1 MLKTGGVT
9 QTGGTKPVAPAA
21 RRYRL
26 QRVLDWAV
34 LVVAAP
40 FLVPLGALIAA
51 GVAMTSR
58 GPVFFTQERVGLGA
72 VPFRVVKF
80 RTMVDG
86 DNPLVPDPTRITK
99 VGALLRRLSL
109 DELPQLLN
117 VARGEMSVVGPRP
130 TIASQVERYT
140 DEQRRRLSVRP
151 GLTGPRCL
159 GVTLCHGRN
168 GSTTTWPTWT
178 GARSAPTCRFCSGPS
193 SPSYRAMGSTATMPT
208 IHWCPPRRERWLVQ
222 RRVNDTRV
230 I

>member
-9 QTGGTKPVAPAA
+9 QTGGTTPVAPAA

-151 GLTGPRCL
+151 GLTGL
-159 GVTLCHGRN
+159 AQVSGRN
-168 GSTTTWPTWT
+168 ALPWSERIDYDLAYVDRRSLRTDVSILLRTVFTVVSGDGIDGHDADDPLVST
-178 GARSAPTCRFCSGPS
+178 
-193 SPSYRAMGSTATMPT
+193 SP
-208 IHWCPPRRERWLVQ
+208 
-222 RRVNDTRV
+222 
-230 I
+230 

>member
-151 GLTGPRCL
+151 GRTGL
-159 GVTLCHGRN
+159 AQVSGRN
-168 GSTTTWPTWT
+168 ALPWSERIDYDLAYVDRRSLRTDVSILLRTVFTVVSGDGIDGHDADDPLVST
-178 GARSAPTCRFCSGPS
+178 
-193 SPSYRAMGSTATMPT
+193 SP
-208 IHWCPPRRERWLVQ
+208 
-222 RRVNDTRV
+222 
-230 I
+230 